1 MKAIADTRGWPHS
14 SHRDLF
20 EVSRLAAEERGILEI
35 ISLFQIA
42 SATHRNFYEGW
53 LSNEIIAI
61 NISAI
66 RRLLEILEVL
76 PDNGHQAQS

>member
-1 MKAIADTRGWPHS
+1 MKAVADERRWQHS

-20 EVSRLAAEERGILEI
+20 EVSRLAAEERGIPEI
-35 ISLFQIA
+35 RVLFQVA
-42 SATHRNFYEGW
+42 SATHQNFYEGW

-61 NISAI
+61 NIAAI